1 MAFSIDTST
10 EFGARAVRRLLN
22 EPIVWL
28 TTVDPNGAP
37 VPSPVW
43 FLWEDGEV
51 LMYSRPGTPKLRN
64 IEANPRVTLNL
75 DSADDG
81 EDIVI
86 LSGRAHIDS
95 SRPPAHQVEAYLTK
109 YSELIARLGWEP
121 AGFAADYSVAVRV
134 EPLRLRG
141 L

>member
-1 MAFSIDTST
+1 VAFLIDIST
-10 EFGARAVRRLLN
+10 EFGARAVRRLLS

-28 TTVDPNGAP
+28 TTVDANGAP

-86 LSGRAHIDS
+86 LSGRAHIDNAQ
-95 SRPPAHQVEAYLTK
+95 PPAHEVEAYLSK

-121 AGFAADYSVAVRV
+121 AGFAADYSVPVRI

-141 L
+141 M

>member
-1 MAFSIDTST
+1 MTFSIDTST
-10 EFGARAVRRLLN
+10 EFGARAVRRLQGD
-22 EPIVWL
+22 PIVWL
-28 TTVDPNGAP
+28 VTVDPTGAP

-64 IEANPRVTLNL
+64 IEANPRVALNL

-81 EDIVI
+81 EDVVI
-86 LSGRAHIDS
+86 LSGRARID
-95 SRPPAHQVEAYLTK
+95 RGQPRADQVEAYVSK

-121 AGFAADYSVAVRV
+121 AGFAADYSVAVRI

>member
-1 MAFSIDTST
+1 VAFSIDTST
-10 EFGARAVRRLLN
+10 EFGERAVRRLLN

-28 TTVDPNGAP
+28 TTVNPAGAP

-43 FLWEDGEV
+43 FLWEEGEV
-51 LMYSRPGTPKLRN
+51 LMYSRPGTLKLRN

-86 LSGRAHIDS
+86 LSGRARVDS
-95 SRPPAHQVEAYLTK
+95 SQPPADQVDAYLSK
-109 YSELIARLGWEP
+109 YSELISRLGWEP
-121 AGFAADYSVAVRV
+121 AGFAADYSVPVRIA
-134 EPLRLRG
+134 PLRLRG